1 MVRLSVQKWKD
12 CLIDVSDKFLDEKLE
27 LIIIIYTND
36 KKWKDCSMDEPRTN
50 INEDLRKILKQV
62 DEEHKYMIN
71 IIY

>member
-1 MVRLSVQKWKD
+1 
-12 CLIDVSDKFLDEKLE
+12 
-27 LIIIIYTND
+27 
-36 KKWKDCSMDEPRTN
+36 MDEPRTN